1 MLIRWEGGHPR
12 AFNLLHQTMD
22 YSRVRFRKDRD
33 GNVIAFEKCGCE
45 ADSKTFRPCWKHQGD
60 TQQEARLQ
68 AEALY
73 HSVQQLRKR
82 DQ

>member
-1 MLIRWEGGHPR
+1 MK
-12 AFNLLHQTMD
+12 
-22 YSRVRFRKDRD
+22 YSRVRFRKDID

-45 ADSKTFRPCWKHQGD
+45 ADAKTFRPCWEHQGD

-73 HSVQQLRKR
+73 HSVQLLRKKH
-82 DQ
+82 Q